1 MNVNVITKKIM
12 TTELTTE
19 MPSINIAMTE
29 HKIYINLGPHNVTDL
44 KIVTK
49 TLSNP
54 GQAYRFA
61 RDHNL
66 IYDSIINDD
75 NTINPIMKMISG
87 SAKFTYKYCM
97 NVLGRPLLGVPRSFL
112 DDPKYAYMYCWDLLG
127 IPSKTVEAIV
137 ADTEYHKK
145 YLAKKKK
152 YVQRLNRSLTSM

>member
-1 MNVNVITKKIM
+1 MIPI
-12 TTELTTE
+12 
-19 MPSINIAMTE
+19 SIAMTE
-29 HKIYINLGPHNVTDL
+29 HKIYINLGQHEITDL

-49 TLSNP
+49 TLTDP

-66 IYDSIINDD
+66 IYDSID
-75 NTINPIMKMISG
+75 NPIMKMISG

-97 NVLGRPLLGVPRSFL
+97 NVLHGPLLGVPRSFL
-112 DDPKYAYMYCWDLLG
+112 DDPKYAYLYCWDLLG

-137 ADTEYHKK
+137 TDTEYHKK

-152 YVQRLNRSLTSM
+152 YMQRLNRALTSM